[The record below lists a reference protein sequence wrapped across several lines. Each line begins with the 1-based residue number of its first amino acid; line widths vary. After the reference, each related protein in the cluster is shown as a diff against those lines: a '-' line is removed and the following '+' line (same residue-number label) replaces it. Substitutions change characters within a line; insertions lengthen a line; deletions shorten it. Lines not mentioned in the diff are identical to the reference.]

1 MPAPDPSSPTLAEIL
16 ERLPRFRPAWRCQC
30 WAQSTQ
36 STTPAHRVSCE
47 LGANTLGSNTLAS
60 NTLPSS
66 PQPSSFINPRR

>member
-16 ERLPRFRPAWRCQC
+16 ERLPRFRPAWRGQC

-47 LGANTLGSNTLAS
+47 LGATTLGS